1 VNISVKEKVLRKGQS
16 IVQNVIN
23 QNVQRVLEKKTRF
36 RWLVL
41 SMIFLVY
48 MIAGADRANIG
59 VVVPF
64 IKESFKLTNTDI
76 GAMTSLFYLGYAIIQ
91 IPAGFFF
98 GKYGVHRLFSL
109 SIILTSIA
117 TLVMGIA
124 TSVFQFKVARLL
136 LGFSEGPLNIGIVTT
151 INRWF
156 PPQEK
161 GTATGIFMSSIKFAP
176 AVVPPLC
183 AWIILVFGWREV
195 FYLFAIPG
203 LLSAVL
209 WWWLVKDNPKDSPYC
224 SKTEVDYINSRAA
237 ASGDTIDSKNHQKI
251 SSLRWLDK
259 IIRTKKIHPLNTNRE
274 VLLSWN
280 IWGCALGY
288 FFMVGITYAIMTWV
302 PTYLVTVKKF
312 SIMKMGFVAA
322 APWVGAMLGNLIGG
336 WLSDKIFDKRRKPVM
351 ILTAASTV
359 CMMYS
364 LLYAPND
371 PIVLSSVLLLA
382 GILLNL
388 GYSTFLVY
396 PMGLASKEKCPFAA
410 SIINTAGSLGGAFA
424 PFVVG
429 VLLDK
434 FNWDMVFTFLSASSL
449 MTLLI
454 LFTIIEPMEDY
465 KEV

>member
-1 VNISVKEKVLRKGQS
+1 MQEALGQKK
-16 IVQNVIN
+16 QNV
-23 QNVQRVLEKKTRF
+23 LEQKTRF
-36 RWLVL
+36 RWVVL
-41 SMIFLVY
+41 TMIFIVY

-59 VVVPF
+59 VVVPY

-76 GAMTSLFYLGYAIIQ
+76 GAMTSLFYIGYALIQ
-91 IPAGFFF
+91 IPSGVIF
-98 GKYGVHRLFSL
+98 GKYGVRKLYSL
-109 SIILTSIA
+109 SIILTSLA
-117 TLVMGIA
+117 TFFMGVS
-124 TSVFQFKVARLL
+124 TSIFHLKAARVL
-136 LGFSEGPLNIGIVTT
+136 LGFAEGPLNIGIVTI

-183 AWIILVFGWREV
+183 AFIILVFGWREV

-203 LLSAVL
+203 FISAVL

-224 SKTEVDYINSRAA
+224 SKAEVDYITSGTVSSDFADGTKVSR
-237 ASGDTIDSKNHQKI
+237 SVKSLKWIDK
-251 SSLRWLDK
+251 L
-259 IIRTKKIHPLNTNRE
+259 IRAKDIKPLATNRE
-274 VLLSWN
+274 VLRSWN
-280 IWGCALGY
+280 VWGCAIGY

-322 APWVGAMLGNLIGG
+322 APWIGAMLGNIIGG
-336 WLSDKIFDKRRKPVM
+336 WLSDKVFDKRRKPNM
-351 ILTAASTV
+351 MLTSASTV

-371 PIVLSSVLLLA
+371 PFVLGSVLLLA

-396 PMGLASKEKCPFAA
+396 PMGLVSKEKCPFAA

-429 VLLDK
+429 VLLDR
-434 FNWDMVFTFLSASSL
+434 FNWDMVFMFLAASSL
-449 MTLLI
+449 MTFFI
-454 LFTIIEPMEDY
+454 LFTINEPREGY
-465 KEV
+465 VEVES

>member
-1 VNISVKEKVLRKGQS
+1 MQEALGEK
-16 IVQNVIN
+16 N
-23 QNVQRVLEKKTRF
+23 QDVPEKKTRF
-36 RWLVL
+36 RWVVL
-41 SMIFLVY
+41 AIIFLVY

-59 VVVPF
+59 VVVPY

-76 GAMTSLFYLGYAIIQ
+76 GAMTSLFYIGYALIQ
-91 IPAGFFF
+91 IPSGIAF
-98 GKYGVHRLFSL
+98 GKFGVRKIYSI
-109 SIILTSIA
+109 SIILTSLA
-117 TLVMGIA
+117 TLFMGVSSSIFHLKA
-124 TSVFQFKVARLL
+124 ARVL
-136 LGFSEGPLNIGIVTT
+136 LGFSEGPLNIGIITT

-183 AWIILVFGWREV
+183 AFIMLKFGWREV

-203 LLSAVL
+203 FISAVL

-224 SKTEVDYINSRAA
+224 SMAEVDYINSGTVITED
-237 ASGDTIDSKNHQKI
+237 ASETKASRPVK
-251 SSLRWLDK
+251 SLRWLDK
-259 IIRTKKIHPLNTNRE
+259 LIRTKEIKPLANRRE
-274 VLLSWN
+274 VLRSWN
-280 IWGCALGY
+280 IWGCAIGY

-322 APWVGAMLGNLIGG
+322 APWVGAMLGNIIGG
-336 WLSDKIFDKRRKPVM
+336 WLSDRVFDRRRKPNM
-351 ILTAASTV
+351 LLTAASTV
-359 CMMYS
+359 FMMYS

-371 PIVLSSVLLLA
+371 PFVLGSVLLLA
-382 GILLNL
+382 GVLLNI

-396 PMGLASKEKCPFAA
+396 PMGLASKEECPFAA

-429 VLLDK
+429 VLLDT
-434 FNWDMVFTFLSASSL
+434 FNWDMVFMFLAASSL
-449 MTLLI
+449 MTFFI
-454 LFTIIEPMEDY
+454 LFTIIEPMEGY
-465 KEV
+465 EEVKS